1 MKRIIFV
8 FVLILFATLFAN
20 AQDTVKYWNYGGF
33 ATITFNQMGLSNW
46 TKGGENSLSL
56 SGLMNLYAKY
66 KKSDFEWENT
76 LDLGYGLLQNDED
89 KIRKT
94 DDKIDFNSKLGYKAV
109 ENLFYTALLNFKS
122 QFTEGFKYPNDS
134 VSVSNFLA
142 PGYLIASVGMDFK
155 ASKYFSIYFSPATGR
170 FIFVNDQRLA
180 DSAIYGNVK
189 GEKFKA
195 DFGAYLTT
203 QVQLSLMEN
212 VDFKSKLDLFN
223 NYTDKNEGNRSNI
236 DVNWESSIVMKV
248 NSFITANIFTHLIY
262 DHDTKVPIYENI
274 NNVKTKIGEGP
285 RTQFKEVLGIGL
297 SYKF

>member
-1 MKRIIFV
+1 MKYI
-8 FVLILFATLFAN
+8 ILFVSIILLFSLSIY

-33 ATITFNQMGLSNW
+33 ATLTFNQMGLTNW
-46 TKGGENSLSL
+46 TKGGESSLSL
-56 SGLMNLYAKY
+56 SGLVNLNAKY
-66 KKSDFEWENT
+66 VKERLEWENT
-76 LDLGYGLLQNDED
+76 LELGYGLLQNDED

-94 DDKIDFNSKLGYKAV
+94 DDKIDLNSKVGYKAI
-109 ENLFYTALLNFKS
+109 ENLYYTALVNFKS

-142 PGYLIASVGMDFK
+142 PAFVIASIGMDFK
-155 ASKYFSIYFSPATGR
+155 ASKYFSVYFSPATGR
-170 FIFVNDQRLA
+170 FIIVNDQRLA

-203 QVQLSLMEN
+203 QVQVTLMEN
-212 VDFKSKLDLFN
+212 VDLKSKIDLFN
-223 NYTDKNEGNRSNI
+223 NYTDRNAGNRGNI
-236 DVNWESSIVMKV
+236 DINWESSIIMKV
-248 NSFITANIFTHLIY
+248 NSFITANIFTHLVY
-262 DHDTKVPIYENI
+262 DHDTKVPIMEVKDG
-274 NNVKTKIGEGP
+274 VKTKIGEGP

>member
-274 NNVKTKIGEGP
+274 NNVKAKIGEGP